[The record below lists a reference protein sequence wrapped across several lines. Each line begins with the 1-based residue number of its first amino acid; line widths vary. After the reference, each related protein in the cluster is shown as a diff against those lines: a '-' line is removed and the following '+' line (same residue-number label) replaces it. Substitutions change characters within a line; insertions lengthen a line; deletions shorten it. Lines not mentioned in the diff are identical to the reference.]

1 VANLR
6 HPQPKSPGRPRA
18 PAPYTKDTLSKD
30 FRVVREAEFP
40 GDKRKISDF
49 RRSGSIEAAA
59 GSVDPA
65 ALAGKMANSI
75 DTNRDLQ
82 ATYQPGHVAVVRL
95 ADEARARGR
104 VVLRGPKNGKST

>member
-1 VANLR
+1 M
-6 HPQPKSPGRPRA
+6 
-18 PAPYTKDTLSKD
+18 
-30 FRVVREAEFP
+30 REVEFP
-40 GDKRKISDF
+40 GDHRVVMDF
-49 RRSGSIEAAA
+49 RRSGAVEAAA
-59 GSVDPA
+59 GQVDPA